1 MNSGATRLAISRAR
15 AIAALGGIAAA
26 GGVTSFAQAQSTAKI
41 YTFGAMYPMTG
52 PGAEIGQDQ
61 QRGSDLAID
70 EINAR
75 GGVAGW
81 KLKGIVADHRGVA
94 AGGVQAMN
102 QLVNLEKVPFV
113 LTGFAGVTLAAQ
125 PIAAQNQVLML
136 NIGGTSLGLLDKP
149 WLYNNQLIGEPL
161 NAPLAQYVWA
171 KGIRTVGSL
180 VSEDPLGKDNAALF
194 AADFTKLGGKIVVS
208 ETFPIGT
215 TDFSPQLAKIRAA
228 NAQGLFNI
236 AAGDPQGLIV
246 KQARAND
253 FKGLIFGT
261 LGNPSLFSMAGA
273 AAEGF
278 VTTGISVDYESRD
291 RGVQH
296 FLAAF
301 KAKYGKQADWTQ
313 GTPYEGVMYLAT
325 LIDDVS
331 KSGGDPR
338 SGAALLKALEARPS
352 FPNILSGGR
361 VVFRKDHGSVRAV
374 ALSEVRGGKF
384 TTVRVIT
391 PSAQ

>member
-1 MNSGATRLAISRAR
+1 MNSRSTPLPITRSRALA
-15 AIAALGGIAAA
+15 AIGGIAAA
-26 GGVTSFAQAQSTAKI
+26 GSLTSVAHAQTKT

-61 QRGSDLAID
+61 QRGSDLAVE

-81 KLKGIVADHRGVA
+81 KLRAIVADHRGVA

-102 QLVNLEKVPFV
+102 QLVNLEKVPYV

-125 PIAAQNQVLML
+125 PIAAQNQVVLL

-161 NAPLAQYVWA
+161 NAPLAQYVWS
-171 KGIRTVGSL
+171 KGIRTVGML
-180 VSEDPLGKDNAALF
+180 VSEDPLGKDNAAIF

-208 ETFPIGT
+208 ETFPVGS
-215 TDFSPQLAKIRAA
+215 TDFSPQLAKIKAA
-228 NAQGLFNI
+228 GAQGFFSI
-236 AAGDPQGLIV
+236 GAGDPQGLMV

-261 LGNPSLFSMAGA
+261 LGNTNLYSMAGA

-278 VTTGISVDYESRD
+278 ITTGISVDYENRD

-296 FLAAF
+296 FLSSY
-301 KAKYGKQADWTQ
+301 KAKYGKTADWVP
-313 GTPYEGVMYLAT
+313 GTPYEGVMYLAQ
-325 LIDDVS
+325 LIEDVARA
-331 KSGGDPR
+331 GGDPR

-352 FPNILSGGR
+352 FANILSGGR
-361 VVFRKDHGSVRAV
+361 VTFRKDHGCTRAV
-374 ALSEVRGGKF
+374 ALTEIKNGKF
-384 TTVRVIT
+384 TTIKVIT
-391 PSAQ
+391 PSAT